1 MKHFAV
7 IDTNVIVSAMLKRD
21 SYPAQVLKEVLIGNI
36 NLLINESI
44 LNEYLEVLSRK
55 KFGFPVDVV
64 ISLVDEIKKQA
75 IYVDATSQDEYLPDP
90 DDAVFYEIVMESR
103 KEVDAYLVTGNL
115 KHFPE
120 KPFVVTPKEMIEII
134 NSK

>member
-55 KFGFPVDVV
+55 KFGLAVACPSPSFID
-64 ISLVDEIKKQA
+64 QA
-75 IYVDATSQDEYLPDP
+75 S
-90 DDAVFYEIVMESR
+90 S
-103 KEVDAYLVTGNL
+103 NL
-115 KHFPE
+115 QSFQ
-120 KPFVVTPKEMIEII
+120 
-134 NSK
+134 